1 MMPSVLL
8 PILSGVAALD
18 ILDLGLH
25 AVMEL
30 EPSFLYRSLRRSPQ
44 KEYVLIHGSRARR
57 GVYIGTDKPQGA

>member
-25 AVMEL
+25 AVT
-30 EPSFLYRSLRRSPQ
+30 EPEPFFCTVIFTALP
-44 KEYVLIHGSRARR
+44 R
-57 GVYIGTDKPQGA
+57 GNIF